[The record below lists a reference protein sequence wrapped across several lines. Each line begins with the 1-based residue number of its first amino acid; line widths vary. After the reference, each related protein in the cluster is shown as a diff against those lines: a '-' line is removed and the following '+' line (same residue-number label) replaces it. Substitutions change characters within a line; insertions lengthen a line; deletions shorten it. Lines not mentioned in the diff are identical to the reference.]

1 MFETCSHVSDTKL
14 SEFYFYGMDTDPSP
28 FYDQCHQ
35 NVHVYHNYI
44 LTQQRLLIFSGL
56 LVDRKQFCVLSYSSE
71 TLYFVVGL
79 PSQLVFPV
87 IIYMVGLN

>member
-1 MFETCSHVSDTKL
+1 MPDTKL
-14 SEFYFYGMDTDPSP
+14 SETYFYGMGTNPSP
-28 FYDQCHQ
+28 FDDQCHQ
-35 NVHVYHNYI
+35 NVHVYHDSI
-44 LTQQRLLIFSGL
+44 LTQWRLLIFSGL
-56 LVDRKQFCVLSYSSE
+56 LADRKQFCVLPYSSE